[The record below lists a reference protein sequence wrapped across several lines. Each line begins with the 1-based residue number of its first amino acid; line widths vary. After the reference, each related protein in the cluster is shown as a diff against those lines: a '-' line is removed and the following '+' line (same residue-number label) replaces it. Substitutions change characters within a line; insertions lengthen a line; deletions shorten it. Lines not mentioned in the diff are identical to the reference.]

1 MRFGQYAP
9 HSGPAV
15 PLFVAGDAEPPP
27 ELATGSLFKAD
38 ALDGGAASHS
48 PSLFWAAA
56 LVGGWAR
63 QYFSSTQPV
72 VASWT
77 DALEAELERAALAAR
92 AAAAAARAGAER
104 DDVLA
109 ASNRAAAAACV
120 ARWRELLETLVLSP
134 GGLPRRDAPTLREFA
149 FSSPLRSSGSATR
162 TSCATAASAG
172 RTAATAPTAAPT
184 GSRASATRARP
195 TTRRPRT
202 TSP

>member
-77 DALEAELERAALAAR
+77 DVWNQGYRA
-92 AAAAAARAGAER
+92 
-104 DDVLA
+104 
-109 ASNRAAAAACV
+109 V
-120 ARWRELLETLVLSP
+120 AWETL
-134 GGLPRRDAPTLREFA
+134 
-149 FSSPLRSSGSATR
+149 SGEYVAN
-162 TSCATAASAG
+162 
-172 RTAATAPTAAPT
+172 
-184 GSRASATRARP
+184 
-195 TTRRPRT
+195 
-202 TSP
+202 